1 MLHKSEPT
9 EKGHETQGDI
19 STQVQ
24 RAVDRGVRVLGL
36 VPQTDTPA
44 NYEVASFFCKRE
56 PDASSTPNA
65 AFAAAA
71 EKFLQNRNVEPAAP
85 WRETHAQTLK
95 DHRLFLDPQY
105 AKIAEHLLQGQDG
118 TPPLCIINVTRENQL
133 FLECKLPKTTL
144 EEWIVN
150 WRGSALGNF
159 ATILLNA
166 VEIRDKSHA
175 DAMKRLQTVV
185 QTFEWLEDELIQ
197 QMCHVNVPGRVVARG
212 TVESIQESP
221 TVCSD
226 PNWTFWH
233 QLKRFFAHY
242 TRDADA
248 PMRWE
253 DEGLRFWV
261 PPILHPRVRY
271 LLITSAAL
279 DGDHL
284 RRTFSDTETEILAP
298 EPRVWAHGNRIF
310 QIRTGT
316 YPRKTILDHSNTW
329 DILGISETGQ
339 RIFSGIQA
347 EIERDPNVKHG
358 IITHIQTIGQLENI
372 AKNENV
378 RFLTSFRKI
387 KGEGLETAFQAAEV
401 IWIVGMPEA
410 RPRSISD
417 RAQILFGN
425 DAAPLSY
432 EMEPE
437 SYRYKDDRVQSVY
450 ERTAA
455 YIFTQIIELA
465 QLHRVANK
473 KIMLITGLRIP
484 EITDRPET
492 LLFDWEDF
500 EVAGGLDK
508 LPETIQTRQRYE
520 KDRDNLTAESGR
532 KKIEAVLG
540 CSTRQANRVLQ
551 KLRGTKIVRPPLRE
565 QILSLLADGEKTTP
579 ELTEAIQGHPKA
591 INTKLTRLVD
601 TGEIIKVRRGV
612 YRLPER

>member
-1 MLHKSEPT
+1 M
-9 EKGHETQGDI
+9 
-19 STQVQ
+19 
-24 RAVDRGVRVLGL
+24 
-36 VPQTDTPA
+36 
-44 NYEVASFFCKRE
+44 
-56 PDASSTPNA
+56 
-65 AFAAAA
+65 
-71 EKFLQNRNVEPAAP
+71 
-85 WRETHAQTLK
+85 
-95 DHRLFLDPQY
+95 
-105 AKIAEHLLQGQDG
+105 
-118 TPPLCIINVTRENQL
+118 
-133 FLECKLPKTTL
+133 
-144 EEWIVN
+144 
-150 WRGSALGNF
+150 
-159 ATILLNA
+159 
-166 VEIRDKSHA
+166 
-175 DAMKRLQTVV
+175 
-185 QTFEWLEDELIQ
+185 
-197 QMCHVNVPGRVVARG
+197 
-212 TVESIQESP
+212 
-221 TVCSD
+221 
-226 PNWTFWH
+226 
-233 QLKRFFAHY
+233 
-242 TRDADA
+242 
-248 PMRWE
+248 
-253 DEGLRFWV
+253 
-261 PPILHPRVRY
+261 
-271 LLITSAAL
+271 
-279 DGDHL
+279 
-284 RRTFSDTETEILAP
+284 
-298 EPRVWAHGNRIF
+298 
-310 QIRTGT
+310 
-316 YPRKTILDHSNTW
+316 
-329 DILGISETGQ
+329 
-339 RIFSGIQA
+339 
-347 EIERDPNVKHG
+347 
-358 IITHIQTIGQLENI
+358 
-372 AKNENV
+372 
-378 RFLTSFRKI
+378 TSFRKI